1 MKSPH
6 SWLAAGSAIL
16 ILLSGFGIAA
26 AEATSR
32 LSGTATLREKWGLA
46 PDARFEATL
55 EDVSRPE
62 EPVQVARVHM
72 ESVTKLPIH
81 FTLEY
86 DRKRIV
92 SSHRYVVRG
101 TFRDHEQ
108 LVFVSEAPV
117 LTQGHGSKVSLIMS
131 LVPEKP
137 TLSKLPVSFAG
148 TLPCADCVGIQY
160 LINLLADGAYMQR
173 TTYLREGSEENAYA
187 IGSWTLSGNG
197 ILALNDGGPSSYW
210 SLKDSNTLRKLDSE
224 GREIVSKLPYELKRS
239 GQFQAMEPRVRLRG
253 LVQYVGNT
261 PRFSDCLSGLQWPVS
276 RDGDYKDLEKAY
288 AAQNKKKSKKTVA
301 DLLVTLDGRIG
312 VQAGRPEPTL
322 IVERFVGASPGGIC
336 MDEAVGLELP
346 DNRWRPM
353 LVAGRPVVISGHQK
367 EPWIVLDSKSSKLT
381 GYGGCNRVS
390 GSYKAASG
398 GKLKFSHLAATKMP
412 CPSQTIE
419 QALYDALERT
429 ASYRIVGRNL
439 ELYGSDGA
447 LVARLEERNL

>member
-1 MKSPH
+1 
-6 SWLAAGSAIL
+6 
-16 ILLSGFGIAA
+16 
-26 AEATSR
+26 
-32 LSGTATLREKWGLA
+32 
-46 PDARFEATL
+46 
-55 EDVSRPE
+55 
-62 EPVQVARVHM
+62 
-72 ESVTKLPIH
+72 
-81 FTLEY
+81 
-86 DRKRIV
+86 
-92 SSHRYVVRG
+92 
-101 TFRDHEQ
+101 
-108 LVFVSEAPV
+108 
-117 LTQGHGSKVSLIMS
+117 
-131 LVPEKP
+131 
-137 TLSKLPVSFAG
+137 
-148 TLPCADCVGIQY
+148 
-160 LINLLADGAYMQR
+160 
-173 TTYLREGSEENAYA
+173 
-187 IGSWTLSGNG
+187 
-197 ILALNDGGPSSYW
+197 
-210 SLKDSNTLRKLDSE
+210 
-224 GREIVSKLPYELKRS
+224 VSKLPYELKRS